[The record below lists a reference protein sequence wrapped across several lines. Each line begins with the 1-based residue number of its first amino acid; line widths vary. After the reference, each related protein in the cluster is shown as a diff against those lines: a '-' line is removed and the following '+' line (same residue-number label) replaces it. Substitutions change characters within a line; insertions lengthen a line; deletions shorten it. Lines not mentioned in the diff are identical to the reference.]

1 MVAFEL
7 DRAFPDFNFSEFW
20 DPALRGG
27 PSASSLYKLVYKAR
41 KGDRFAPGTF
51 ANAMYFTLRPETWEC
66 FQRSHGFRP
75 VSHRDWFFAKLVQFL
90 DILVYDELTIEEP
103 NGQPRRLQ
111 PDELLREEFTVV
123 GSVGPLTQQ
132 DKLEQALVPQLND
145 EYDWYGLV
153 QRVLGNP
160 ADRAAAVQAWLREQ
174 RKAQDG
180 SPTELPRGGWSKNQE
195 RDQIILNCLNR
206 GMAPDLICNEL
217 DKRTIATLPA
227 LQARDIHRWSDG
239 WADPRARNAIQQ
251 LFSKLR
257 KRGITVKPP
266 AVSN

>member
-27 PSASSLYKLVYKAR
+27 PSLYKLVYKAR

-51 ANAMYFTLRPETWEC
+51 ANAMYCTLRPETWEC

-75 VSHRDWFFAKLVQFL
+75 VSHRDWFHAKLVQFL

-103 NGQPRRLQ
+103 NGQPRGLL
-111 PDELLREEFTVV
+111 PDELLDEHFTVV

-132 DKLEQALVPQLND
+132 DELEQALVPELNA
-145 EYDWYGLV
+145 EYEWYGLV

-160 ADRAAAVQAWLREQ
+160 TDRVGAVQAWLTEQ

-180 SPTELPRGGWSKNQE
+180 VPTEQPRGGWRKNQE
-195 RDQIILNCLNR
+195 RDQIILNSLNR
-206 GMAPDLICNEL
+206 GMAPDGICDLL
-217 DKRTIATLPA
+217 DKQTIPPLRTMEANG
-227 LQARDIHRWSDG
+227 IHRWKDG
-239 WADPRARNAIQQ
+239 WESLKTRNAIQQ
-251 LFSKLR
+251 LFSKLPNR
-257 KRGITVKPP
+257 KKPVKPLD
-266 AVSN
+266 VSK